1 MEHDIR
7 PIELNRTKSIDILDK
22 ANLTIHQKILLDGY
36 LDKAFMMSIL
46 CDQTKIFYY
55 NLGNKDLSALVSQ
68 P

>member
-46 CDQTKIFYY
+46 KTTQKDQHQ
-55 NLGNKDLSALVSQ
+55 LGKK
-68 P
+68 